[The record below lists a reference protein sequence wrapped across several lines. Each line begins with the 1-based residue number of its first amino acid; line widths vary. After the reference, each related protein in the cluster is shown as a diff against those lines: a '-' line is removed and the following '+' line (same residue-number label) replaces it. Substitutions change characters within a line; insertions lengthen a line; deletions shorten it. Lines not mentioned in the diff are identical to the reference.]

1 MASTDSIADILCYQI
16 LDNELHNLILLGVIF
31 YCNLANHVL
40 KLICIVTNIIYNLS
54 VASKETFSLMQV
66 ISSTFFPDCIGLT

>member
-1 MASTDSIADILCYQI
+1 MATTDSIADILCYQI

-31 YCNLANHVL
+31 YFNLLHVL
-40 KLICIVTNIIYNLS
+40 KLICIVTNIIYSLS

>member
-1 MASTDSIADILCYQI
+1 MATTDSIADILCYQI
-16 LDNELHNLILLGVIF
+16 LDNELHNLILLGFIF
-31 YCNLANHVL
+31 YFNLFYVIL
-40 KLICIVTNIIYNLS
+40 KLICIVTNIIYSLS

>member
-1 MASTDSIADILCYQI
+1 MATTDSIADILCYQI
-16 LDNELHNLILLGVIF
+16 LDNELHNLIWLGVIF
-31 YCNLANHVL
+31 YYNLFHVL
-40 KLICIVTNIIYNLS
+40 KLICIVTNIIYSLS